1 MMIMF
6 NIFRTMAG
14 PRNLRPKSWR
24 SLLLGAC
31 LNLAA
36 HAEAPVNADPI
47 SIKTV
52 AEVETRV
59 IVAGSEVV
67 KLAPADRLVP
77 SDQVIYTL
85 EVSNTDTSAVSAPT
99 VTYPIPQHMVYI
111 ANSAIGPGA
120 EVSYSVDGH
129 TFDKPEN
136 LKVPATDGRLRTA
149 TPADYTHIRW
159 QFQHA
164 LKANSTAFV
173 RFRALVK

>member
-1 MMIMF
+1 MI
-6 NIFRTMAG
+6 G
-14 PRNLRPKSWR
+14 SRNFALQSWR
-24 SLLLGAC
+24 NLLLGAC
-31 LNLAA
+31 LGLAA
-36 HAEAPVNADPI
+36 HAEAPLNEGPI

-77 SDQVIYTL
+77 ADQVIYTL
-85 EVSNTDTSAVSAPT
+85 EVHNSDASAVSAPT
-99 VTYPIPQHMVYI
+99 VSYPIPQHMVYI

-120 EVSYSVDGH
+120 DVSYSVDGH

-136 LKVPATDGRLRTA
+136 LKVPATDGRLRPATA
-149 TPADYTHIRW
+149 ADYTHIRW
-159 QFQHA
+159 QFKHA

>member
-1 MMIMF
+1 MI
-6 NIFRTMAG
+6 ISSK
-14 PRNLRPKSWR
+14 NLTLQSWLY
-24 SLLLGAC
+24 LLLGAC
-31 LNLAA
+31 FGLAA
-36 HAEAPVNADPI
+36 HADAPLNEDPI
-47 SIKTV
+47 SVKTL

-77 SDQVIYTL
+77 ADQEIYSL
-85 EVSNTDTSAVSAPT
+85 EVRNTDTSAVAAPT
-99 VTYPIPQHMVYI
+99 VTYPIPDHMLYI

-120 EVSYSVDGH
+120 DVSYSLDGRS
-129 TFDKPEN
+129 FDKPEN
-136 LKVPATDGRLRTA
+136 LKVPATDGRLRPA

-159 QFQHA
+159 QFKHA